1 MKKVL
6 LFFTMIVLGAFGF
19 ANAVPDL
26 QLFVAGGTYDMA
38 TETWVTNASTFDL
51 YVIGAN
57 QAMSNVMVSMALN
70 VPQAEDPNGVASIDV
85 NGTPYNSWVYGTPNL
100 LPPHDIFPTWYS
112 EFNSGDYGLVGGV
125 GDINWPDY
133 YDPSTQGYLASSHT
147 LGQFKRFTISISGTD
162 YAHFDGFFYFQGIH
176 NSTKIKFAP
185 FSHDAE
191 SQPGTIPEPGTLTL
205 LGLGSLSMGL
215 VRKFRK

>member
-1 MKKVL
+1 MKRILL
-6 LFFTMIVLGAFGF
+6 LFTLIVIGAFGS

-26 QLFVAGGTYDMA
+26 QLFVAGGTYDMG

-51 YVIGAN
+51 YIIGAN

-70 VPQAEDPNGVASIDV
+70 VPQTENPNGVASIDV
-85 NGTPYNSWVYGTPNL
+85 NGTAYNSWVYGTPNL

-112 EFNSGDYGLVGGV
+112 EFNSGNYGLVGGV
-125 GDINWPDY
+125 GNAGGPDY
-133 YDPSTQGYLASSHT
+133 YDPSTQGYLAHSHT
-147 LGQFKRFTISISGTD
+147 LGQFKKFTISLSGAD
-162 YAHFDGFFYFQGIH
+162 YAHFDGFFYFRGNNGRTRIR
-176 NSTKIKFAP
+176 FAP

-191 SQPGTIPEPGTLTL
+191 SQPGAVPEPGTLTL
-205 LGLGSLSMGL
+205 LGLGSLGMGL

>member
-1 MKKVL
+1 MKRILL
-6 LFFTMIVLGAFGF
+6 LFTMLVFGAFGS

-26 QLFVAGGTYDMA
+26 QLFVAGGTYDQG

-51 YVIGAN
+51 YIIGAN

-70 VPQAEDPNGVASIDV
+70 MPFADDPNGVAGIDV

-125 GDINWPDY
+125 GDVGGPDY
-133 YDPSTQGYLASSHT
+133 YDPSTQGYLASSHA
-147 LGQFKRFTISISGTD
+147 LGEFKRFTISISGAD
-162 YAHFDGFFYFQGIH
+162 YAHFDAFFYFQGS
-176 NSTKIKFAP
+176 NDRTRIKFAP

-191 SQPGTIPEPGTLTL
+191 SHDGVIPEPCTLTL
-205 LGLGSLSMGL
+205 LGLGSLGMGL
-215 VRKFRK
+215 IRKFRK